1 MKSVQIRIFFW
12 SVFSCIR
19 IEYGDLLLK
28 SPYSIQIQ
36 DNKDQKKLR
45 MWTLFT
51 QCCSM
56 KYVQISALV
65 FGSSPIPLVR
75 TCTLLGYPFPHVR
88 CKQET
93 SLPTT
98 PSPRIHTLLPSTS
111 SFQYTRNLDI
121 IKCSKLPICF
131 IIFLPL
137 RKKIPQLQH

>member
-1 MKSVQIRIFFW
+1 M
-12 SVFSCIR
+12 
-19 IEYGDLLLK
+19 
-28 SPYSIQIQ
+28 
-36 DNKDQKKLR
+36 DQKKLR
-45 MWTLFT
+45 IWTLFT
-51 QCCSM
+51 QCYSM
-56 KYVQISALV
+56 KYVHISALV

-75 TCTLLGYPFPHVR
+75 TCTLLGYPFPHIR

-93 SLPTT
+93 SLPTS

-137 RKKIPQLQH
+137 RKKPRSYSTDFALINVSYKLFDLLFTHA